1 MKSAVLGSSTPT
13 VVLGPTVTGAVSY
26 THLDVYKRQSI
37 AKGNLIHTFSI
48 VSEVTIENIALV
60 YAPTHIK
67 PA

>member
-1 MKSAVLGSSTPT
+1 MPNTAAIIP
-13 VVLGPTVTGAVSY
+13 PI
-26 THLDVYKRQSI
+26 SI